1 MEYIKYELGAYNLNV
16 IKTNNFKTVRVE
28 VKFRNVVKKEEITLR
43 NLLKMVLI
51 ESTKKFDTERKFV
64 IESEELYDLKLSST
78 SSRVGNFT
86 TLSFNLTFLNEE
98 YTEKGLHNKSL
109 DFLMEVLFNPNVSN
123 NKFDSLSFNN
133 CVNKLEKSIMGRKDN
148 KTKYSIF
155 ALLQHMGDYAYSY
168 DQYGYLSDLKNIDEA
183 KLYEYYKKVLMNDL
197 VDVYVIGNVDSNEI
211 KEYFINN
218 FKINSFKKE
227 KTNALIDE
235 VLPRKRVKVFKEEDV
250 VNQTKIAIGLRFN
263 DVSEYERK
271 YVLYVYNEI
280 LGGSGNSLLF
290 DTVREKNSLA
300 YYINSIA
307 QGYDNLLIIYTGIDK
322 DRVDLGLKLIKKT
335 IKDIEKGKFTL
346 DMFNNAVNMITS
358 SLKLSLETQPS
369 VINNYYAMNILNS
382 DDINTRI
389 SKFEK
394 VTKEDVINFSK
405 KIKMDTIFLLE
416 GDHNEED

>member
-78 SSRVGNFT
+78 TSRVGNFT

-183 KLYEYYKKVLMNDL
+183 KLYEYYKKVLINDL

-211 KEYFINN
+211 REYFINN

-227 KTNALIDE
+227 KMNVLIDE
-235 VLPRKRVKVFKEEDV
+235 VLPRKRVKVFKEEDD

>member
-227 KTNALIDE
+227 KMNVLIDE
-235 VLPRKRVKVFKEEDV
+235 VLPRKRVKVFKEEDA

-335 IKDIEKGKFTL
+335 IKDIEKGKFTS
-346 DMFNNAVNMITS
+346 DMFNNAINMITS

-394 VTKEDVINFSK
+394 VTEEDVINFSK

>member
-183 KLYEYYKKVLMNDL
+183 KLYEYYKKVLINDL

-211 KEYFINN
+211 REYFINN

-227 KTNALIDE
+227 KMNVLIDE
-235 VLPRKRVKVFKEEDV
+235 VLPRKRVKVFKEEDA

-335 IKDIEKGKFTL
+335 IKDIEKGKFTS
-346 DMFNNAVNMITS
+346 DMFNNAINMITS

>member
-183 KLYEYYKKVLMNDL
+183 KLYEYYKKVLINDL

-211 KEYFINN
+211 REYFINN

-235 VLPRKRVKVFKEEDV
+235 VLPRKRVKVFKEEDA

-335 IKDIEKGKFTL
+335 IKDIEKGEFTS
-346 DMFNNAVNMITS
+346 DMFNNAINMITS

-394 VTKEDVINFSK
+394 VTEEDVINFSK

>member
-183 KLYEYYKKVLMNDL
+183 KLYEYYKKVLINDL

-211 KEYFINN
+211 REYFINN

-227 KTNALIDE
+227 KMNVLIDE
-235 VLPRKRVKVFKEEDV
+235 VLPRKRVKVFKEEDD

-335 IKDIEKGKFTL
+335 IKDIEKGKFTS
-346 DMFNNAVNMITS
+346 DMFNNAINMITS

-405 KIKMDTIFLLE
+405 KIKMDTVFLLE

>member
-227 KTNALIDE
+227 KMNVLIDE
-235 VLPRKRVKVFKEEDV
+235 VLPRKRVKVFKEEDA

-290 DTVREKNSLA
+290 DTVRQKNSLA

-335 IKDIEKGKFTL
+335 IKDIEKGKFTS
-346 DMFNNAVNMITS
+346 DMFNNAINMITS

>member
-78 SSRVGNFT
+78 TSRVGNFT

-227 KTNALIDE
+227 KMNVLIDE
-235 VLPRKRVKVFKEEDV
+235 VLPRKRVKVFKEEDD

-335 IKDIEKGKFTL
+335 IKDIEKGKFTS
-346 DMFNNAVNMITS
+346 DMFNNAINMITS

-416 GDHNEED
+416 GDYNEED

>member
-227 KTNALIDE
+227 KMNVLIDE
-235 VLPRKRVKVFKEEDV
+235 VLPRKRVKVFKEEDD

-335 IKDIEKGKFTL
+335 IKDIEKGKFTS
-346 DMFNNAVNMITS
+346 DMFNNAINMITS

-405 KIKMDTIFLLE
+405 KIKMDTVFLLE

>member
-1 MEYIKYELGAYNLNV
+1 MEYIRYELGAYNLNV

-78 SSRVGNFT
+78 TSRVGNFT

-168 DQYGYLSDLKNIDEA
+168 DQYGYLSDLKNIDED

-227 KTNALIDE
+227 KMNVLIDE
-235 VLPRKRVKVFKEEDV
+235 VLPRKRVKVFKEEDA

-335 IKDIEKGKFTL
+335 IKDIEKGKFTS
-346 DMFNNAVNMITS
+346 DMFNNAINMITS

>member
-86 TLSFNLTFLNEE
+86 TLSFNLTFLNEK

-227 KTNALIDE
+227 KMNVLIDE
-235 VLPRKRVKVFKEEDV
+235 VLPRKRVKVFKEEDA

-405 KIKMDTIFLLE
+405 KIKMDTVFLLE

>member
-227 KTNALIDE
+227 KMNVLIDE

-335 IKDIEKGKFTL
+335 IKDIEKGKFTS
-346 DMFNNAVNMITS
+346 DMFNNAINMITS

-405 KIKMDTIFLLE
+405 KIKMDTVFLLE

>member
-211 KEYFINN
+211 REYFINN

-227 KTNALIDE
+227 KMNVLIDE
-235 VLPRKRVKVFKEEDV
+235 VLPRKRVKVFKEEDA

-335 IKDIEKGKFTL
+335 IKDIEKGKFTS
-346 DMFNNAVNMITS
+346 DMFNNAINMITS

-405 KIKMDTIFLLE
+405 KIKMDTVFLLE

>member
-227 KTNALIDE
+227 KMNVLIDE
-235 VLPRKRVKVFKEEDV
+235 VLPRKRVKVFKEEDA

-335 IKDIEKGKFTL
+335 IKDIEKGKFTS

>member
-227 KTNALIDE
+227 KMNVLIDE
-235 VLPRKRVKVFKEEDV
+235 VLPRKRVKVFKEEDD

-271 YVLYVYNEI
+271 YVLYLYNEI

-346 DMFNNAVNMITS
+346 DMFNNVVNMITS